1 MKVKLLIAYALAAV
15 AVASVTALPL
25 QYLARADNQNA
36 PSTVRDMAPNE
47 AKVQNQGQVGN
58 VIFIHPDGTGL
69 NHWDAARMYWE
80 GPDGLLQWDQLPE
93 MAVYR
98 GHLLDR
104 LTSTSEGG
112 ATTHAFGHKVIGPDS
127 FGEDGGRSILALS
140 GFPGS
145 IMREAAHAGHPIG
158 VVNDGDAAEPGTGAF
173 LAEVD
178 LRENAN
184 EIARQI
190 LKGRPGANDPDPTVV
205 LGGGERFFLPEGT
218 PRCTDTIEPDC
229 AVHIDP
235 VDGAGPARTDGRN
248 LIQEAIDDGWVVI
261 RTREEFDTL
270 QAQLEA
276 DSNLAPKVL
285 GLFAADDIFN
295 DEPEEELIR
304 LGLVDDTANDKQGR
318 LVIWGDVPGTLGFN
332 PPTAAE
338 MTEMALSILERHSQE
353 VDLPFFLV
361 AEVESTD
368 NLPNNDNAI
377 GGLRGLKQADDLI
390 GVARQFQEQAPE
402 TLIITAA
409 DSDAGAMQVH
419 SPPPVDESSNV
430 TATDGNPTGDP
441 ADEVQFPVDGIEGRG
456 TAPFVAEPDA
466 LGQELEFAIAW
477 IGTSD
482 VAGAIISRA
491 QGSNA
496 ELLHTMFS
504 QKFDNTDVYRMM
516 YLTLFGELLPSAE
529 GQPAPDR
536 P

>member
-1 MKVKLLIAYALAAV
+1 MKEATKVKASKKLLIGFALATV
-15 AVASVTALPL
+15 VVVSVTTLPL
-25 QYLARADNQNA
+25 QYMARADNQDTH
-36 PSTVRDMAPNE
+36 STVKDVAPNG
-47 AKVQNQGQVGN
+47 ARAQDQGQVGN
-58 VIFIHPDGTGL
+58 VIFIHPDGNGL

-98 GHLLDR
+98 GHLIDQ
-104 LTSTSEGG
+104 LTATSNGG

-127 FGEDGGRSILALS
+127 FGEDDGRSILALS

-145 IMREAAHAGHPIG
+145 IMREAAHAGYPVG

-178 LRENAN
+178 SRDEAN

-190 LKGRPGANDPDPTVV
+190 LKGRPGADDPDPVVV

-235 VDGAGPARTDGRN
+235 VNREGPARTDGRN
-248 LIQEAIDDGWVVI
+248 LIQEAIDDDWVVI
-261 RTREEFDTL
+261 RTREEFDDL
-270 QAQLEA
+270 RAQLED
-276 DSNLAPKVL
+276 DSTLAPKVL

-295 DEPEEELIR
+295 GEPEEELIR
-304 LGLVDDTANDKQGR
+304 LGLVDNTADDKQGR

-332 PPTAAE
+332 PPTATE
-338 MTEMALSILERHSQE
+338 MTEMALTILERHSQE
-353 VDLPFFLV
+353 ADLPFFLV

-390 GVARQFQEQAPE
+390 GVARQFQEQVPD

-409 DSDAGAMQVH
+409 DSDGGPCRFTHPRPLMSPAM
-419 SPPPVDESSNV
+419 
-430 TATDGNPTGDP
+430 
-441 ADEVQFPVDGIEGRG
+441 
-456 TAPFVAEPDA
+456 
-466 LGQELEFAIAW
+466 
-477 IGTSD
+477 
-482 VAGAIISRA
+482 
-491 QGSNA
+491 
-496 ELLHTMFS
+496 
-504 QKFDNTDVYRMM
+504 
-516 YLTLFGELLPSAE
+516 
-529 GQPAPDR
+529 
-536 P
+536 